1 MTDISKIVPGQRWVS
16 ETEPELGLGIML
28 NVEFKRVEVMF
39 PAVNE
44 RRQYALQSAPLRR
57 VMLKAGESLETHSGD
72 VLEVD
77 EVLEIDHLLV
87 YISGGQEVE
96 EARLSD
102 TMSFSR
108 PEDRLLGGRVDDLH
122 TYDLRFE
129 ALQR

>member
-1 MTDISKIVPGQRWVS
+1 MGRFVVSFLAQVRLAGLVWFCSLRALQAMTDISKIVPGQRWVS

-87 YISGGQEVE
+87 YFCGAQEVGKL
-96 EARLSD
+96 AFQ
-102 TMSFSR
+102 T
-108 PEDRLLGGRVDDLH
+108 P
-122 TYDLRFE
+122 
-129 ALQR
+129 